1 MGLEKI
7 NELKGKLIALEEK
20 REKLKS
26 ELDGLRNIKKDQKK
40 TMNGVLETKNFPD
53 KMNDLRSAI
62 ESLKSEKRE
71 HEFNLKELE
80 STKAQNF

>member
-1 MGLEKI
+1 VGLEKI